1 MSALSSFDPVQR
13 KRLTGFLVG
22 LSFGLI
28 FAALSPNVWWAGI
41 IGGVALGMVV
51 ARLFALDEERDEL
64 NQRISRSPMAD
75 PAAISGISIP
85 ADHES
90 TPPAR

>member
-1 MSALSSFDPVQR
+1 MSALSSLDPVQR

-28 FAALSPNVWWAGI
+28 FAGLSPNVWWAGI
-41 IGGVALGMVV
+41 IGGIVLGIVV
-51 ARLFALDEERDEL
+51 AKLFVLDEVRDEQ
-64 NQRISRSPMAD
+64 NQRISRSPLAD

-85 ADHES
+85 SDNEPTS
-90 TPPAR
+90 PAR